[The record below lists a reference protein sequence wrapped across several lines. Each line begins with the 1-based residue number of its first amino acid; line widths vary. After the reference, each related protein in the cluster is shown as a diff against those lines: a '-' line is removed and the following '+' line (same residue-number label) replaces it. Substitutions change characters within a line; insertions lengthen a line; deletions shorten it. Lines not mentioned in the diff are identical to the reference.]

1 MDNRLLNTIF
11 VQSRLGLQAVSE
23 KSKSI
28 ALNLDQCFCN
38 WFFVSIPYLDARQTI
53 SIDGNQLVIGG
64 KQSTIKNVRI
74 WEHGAET
81 NIFNYHH
88 VTSHY
93 AVQVFSGSVRDILRQ
108 LHFVSNCKAYPGK
121 ENEFDCLEC
130 CDGSPKM

>member
-1 MDNRLLNTIF
+1 MLFSTEHLRWTFQYL
-11 VQSRLGLQAVSE
+11 
-23 KSKSI
+23 
-28 ALNLDQCFCN
+28 
-38 WFFVSIPYLDARQTI
+38 FFVSISYLDARQTI

-108 LHFVSNCKAYPGK
+108 LHFVSTCKAYPGK
-121 ENEFDCLEC
+121 ENEFDYLEC
-130 CDGSPKM
+130 CDRSPKM